1 MELITWLISFI
12 MHIDKH
18 LVEIIKQ
25 YGALTYLI
33 MFLIIF
39 CETGLVVA
47 PLLPGD
53 SLIFALG
60 ALSAGGELDIVLIS
74 WVLVVAAILGDTVN
88 YHIGKFVGPK
98 VFSQEHN
105 RFFKKEHLMK
115 THVFYEKHGAITII
129 IARFIPIIRTFAPFV
144 AGIGVMS
151 YSRFIIYNVGGAIMW
166 VILFLAGGYYFGNLP
181 MVRKNFTLVIMA
193 IIIISVIP
201 ILIEGFKVWRQ
212 GKQRLRA
219 DL

>member
-18 LVEIIKQ
+18 LLEIIKQ
-25 YGALTYLI
+25 YGTLTYLI

-105 RFFKKEHLMK
+105 RFFKKQHLMK

-151 YSRFIIYNVGGAIMW
+151 YSRFIIYNVSGAIMW
-166 VILFLAGGYYFGNLP
+166 VILFLAGGYFFGNLP

-201 ILIEGFKVWRQ
+201 ILIEGFKAWRQ
-212 GKQRLRA
+212 GRQSLRA
-219 DL
+219 DI